1 MATPRTHAIF
11 EEMDFP
17 DAFSNNTAQHQPP
30 PEKRQRTNSMSER
43 FFEIPTGSTSSSPAE
58 STGQRTPRK
67 TSAAMNKA
75 PGAAAA
81 AAGGKSAEVKRKVPA
96 AAAAASNG
104 SGSQMMSSNGS
115 MVGRL
120 TSNSKSLERMG
131 QESEYAGL
139 SIENLMRMFTPSQQG
154 QQQQH
159 NQQQGQGDISVDY
172 LPLSTSNATKLAD
185 FLPPASGIPTH
196 TNVAGSMAVGDSAAA
211 HSQAIGFPVHGSES
225 TDQLAHLLS
234 ADDFN
239 NLTMLSN
246 SGVAAAGEAAVPPV
260 GSGANLAANMFDGAG
275 LASLF
280 EYMANQPAAA
290 AATNMHVGI
299 GGGGG
304 GGDAYESSF
313 MGNVS
318 GGGSGQAY
326 GTQWLVD
333 ALKSLT
339 PEQQQSMYNYYKNA
353 GHVNHVPLLTAE
365 SQDSMDIGS
374 GADGSSFLEFVDP
387 NAENIEG
394 GSGGSSSSSVGA
406 VGDLGIADISSSVS
420 TSGMGSAEDDYGI
433 LFKEALGS
441 DIVGLPGVH
450 AADSAS
456 TDAAGSVVDVSGI
469 HPDLAATLFH
479 TSPVVAPTSDVLDML
494 NSPGLSL
501 VATSSVQSEPSDM

>member
-1 MATPRTHAIF
+1 MT
-11 EEMDFP
+11 
-17 DAFSNNTAQHQPP
+17 
-30 PEKRQRTNSMSER
+30 
-43 FFEIPTGSTSSSPAE
+43 
-58 STGQRTPRK
+58 
-67 TSAAMNKA
+67 
-75 PGAAAA
+75 
-81 AAGGKSAEVKRKVPA
+81 
-96 AAAAASNG
+96 
-104 SGSQMMSSNGS
+104 SSNGS

-159 NQQQGQGDISVDY
+159 NQQQGQGDISMDY
-172 LPLSTSNATKLAD
+172 LPLSSSNVTKLAD
-185 FLPPASGIPTH
+185 FMPPVSGIPTH
-196 TNVAGSMAVGDSAAA
+196 TDVAGSMAVDDSAAA

-246 SGVAAAGEAAVPPV
+246 SGVAAAGEAAVPLV

-290 AATNMHVGI
+290 AAAAATNMHVGS
-299 GGGGG
+299 GGTG

-313 MGNVS
+313 MGNGS
-318 GGGSGQAY
+318 GSGSGQAY

-339 PEQQQSMYNYYKNA
+339 PEQQQSMYNYYRNA
-353 GHVNHVPLLTAE
+353 GHVSHIPLLTAE

-394 GSGGSSSSSVGA
+394 GGGGSSSSSVDA
-406 VGDLGIADISSSVS
+406 VGGLGIADISSSVS

-441 DIVGLPGVH
+441 DIVGLPDVD

-456 TDAAGSVVDVSGI
+456 TDAVSSVVDVSGI

-479 TSPVVAPTSDVLDML
+479 TSPVAAPTSDVLEML
-494 NSPGLSL
+494 NSPGLNL
-501 VATSSVQSEPSDM
+501 VSASSMQSEPSDM

>member
-58 STGQRTPRK
+58 STGHRTPRK
-67 TSAAMNKA
+67 TSAATNKA
-75 PGAAAA
+75 LRTAA
-81 AAGGKSAEVKRKVPA
+81 AAGGKSAEIKRKVPA
-96 AAAAASNG
+96 AAVSNG

-154 QQQQH
+154 QQQHQQQ
-159 NQQQGQGDISVDY
+159 NQQQGQGDISVDC
-172 LPLSTSNATKLAD
+172 LPLSSNNATKLSD
-185 FLPPASGIPTH
+185 FLPLVSGIPTH
-196 TNVAGSMAVGDSAAA
+196 TDVAGSMAVDDSAAA
-211 HSQAIGFPVHGSES
+211 HSQANGFPVHGSES
-225 TDQLAHLLS
+225 NDQLAHLLS

-246 SGVAAAGEAAVPPV
+246 SGVAAAGEAAVPLV

-290 AATNMHVGI
+290 AAAATNMHVGN
-299 GGGGG
+299 GGTS

-313 MGNVS
+313 MGS
-318 GGGSGQAY
+318 GSGSGQAY

-339 PEQQQSMYNYYKNA
+339 PEQQQSMYNYYRNA

-387 NAENIEG
+387 NAENIDGGGG
-394 GSGGSSSSSVGA
+394 GSSSSSSSVGA
-406 VGDLGIADISSSVS
+406 VGDLGIVDISSSVS
-420 TSGMGSAEDDYGI
+420 TSGVGSVEDDYGI

-441 DIVGLPGVH
+441 DIVGLPDVA

-456 TDAAGSVVDVSGI
+456 TDGAGLVVDVSGI

-479 TSPVVAPTSDVLDML
+479 TSPVAAPTSDVLDML
-494 NSPGLSL
+494 NSPGSSL
-501 VATSSVQSEPSDM
+501 VATSSVQSEPNDM